1 MLSIV
6 QGFYT
11 PLFFILTL
19 FRMGLLE
26 AAHGWGC
33 KKVPFS
39 KICHTHPTIMKYE
52 SFILPK

>member
-1 MLSIV
+1 MSIV